1 MILKFFKICLLL
13 TSFLLMTGFVQV
25 ASFLGPAF
33 TMASSGSV
41 VKASAQLLL
50 DNEFK
55 KKTGKSSLNY
65 FKEEVSKNNSKSE
78 INEDFKNMIINRV
91 ASVHKK
97 LNEQNNQTNFDK
109 ELKLLVEK
117 RLISTG
123 KKLKIKINQ

>member
-1 MILKFFKICLLL
+1 MILRLFKICLFL

-33 TMASSGSV
+33 TIASSGNV
-41 VKASAQLLL
+41 LKAGAQLIV

-65 FKEEVSKNNSKSE
+65 FKEEVSKNNSQND
-78 INEDFKNMIINRV
+78 INKDFEKMIINRV
-91 ASVHKK
+91 ATTHKK
-97 LNEQNNQTNFDK
+97 LNEQKNRTNFDK

-117 RLISTG
+117 RIIITH
-123 KKLKIKINQ
+123 KKLKIKN

>member
-1 MILKFFKICLLL
+1 MILRLFKICLFL

-33 TMASSGSV
+33 TIASSGNV
-41 VKASAQLLL
+41 FKAGAQLIV

-65 FKEEVSKNNSKSE
+65 FKEEVSKNNSQND
-78 INEDFKNMIINRV
+78 INKDFEKMIMNRV
-91 ASVHKK
+91 LTTHKK
-97 LNEQNNQTNFDK
+97 LNEQKNQTNFDK

-117 RLISTG
+117 RIIITH
-123 KKLKIKINQ
+123 KKLKIKN

>member
-1 MILKFFKICLLL
+1 MILRFFKICLFL

-33 TMASSGSV
+33 TIASSGNV
-41 VKASAQLLL
+41 FKAGAQLIV

-65 FKEEVSKNNSKSE
+65 FKEEVSKNNSQND
-78 INEDFKNMIINRV
+78 INKDFEKMIMNRV
-91 ASVHKK
+91 LTTHKK
-97 LNEQNNQTNFDK
+97 LNEQKNQTNFDK

-117 RLISTG
+117 RIIITH
-123 KKLKIKINQ
+123 KKLKIKN